1 MTISGSRRGG
11 SISYKPGSVIG
22 DYVVIGAVG
31 TGGMGAVYKVQHV
44 ITQRIE
50 AMKLLASGRTEPDQE
65 QRFVREMQVHARL
78 HHPNIAAVYNAFRF
92 YDEFFL
98 VMEFIAGESL
108 ETILDR
114 GRLPLAIGIHYA
126 RQALFAL
133 GYAHAHGVVH
143 RDIAP
148 SNMLI
153 TPDGT
158 VKLTDFGLAKTT
170 TDIRLTHSG
179 APVGSP
185 WYMSP
190 EQVRGDAMLDAR
202 SDIYSLGVILYE
214 IATGRKPFDL
224 ASTFDVMRAHV
235 EMAPLAPS
243 ERAPDLPQ
251 ALSEIILTAMAKDP
265 NARFQSAEQ
274 FYAALEEFQ
283 AGSLPTPSP
292 AAFRATT
299 PMPPPIRLRAPRRR
313 RFSGIPVAQ
322 TALGTVACG
331 LALFA
336 GYATYSF
343 AHGSARPQ
351 LPQLQPVKAV
361 IPVPPTRGTGDGTSV
376 PDLVA
381 GEVRVTPAV
390 RASIGGADVFPA
402 EPSAATPAPK
412 IRAVR
417 PVHKLAAQLPALQ
430 PTHELPEVPDPP
442 ALPRIASTSGAV
454 QVPRPPVLAAA
465 PPVVTSAAP
474 QQVPDLPFTDD
485 LPPAAAPAP
494 VKKNHNRFFRALHKV
509 FGPDKPANAEPAA
522 ESAAPV
528 N

>member
-1 MTISGSRRGG
+1 M
-11 SISYKPGSVIG
+11 SYKPGSVIG

-31 TGGMGAVYKVQHV
+31 AGGMGTVYKVQHV
-44 ITQRIE
+44 ITQRVE

-114 GRLPLAIGIHYA
+114 GRLPLATGIHYA

-148 SNMLI
+148 SNVLI

-190 EQVRGDAMLDAR
+190 EQVRGDAMFDAR

-299 PMPPPIRLRAPRRR
+299 PVPPPIRLRAPRRR

-322 TALGTVACG
+322 TALGTAACG

-343 AHGSARPQ
+343 AHVSVRPQ
-351 LPQLQPVKAV
+351 LPQLPPMKAV
-361 IPVPPTRGTGDGTSV
+361 IPAPPTRGAR
-376 PDLVA
+376 DLVV
-381 GEVRVTPAV
+381 GDVRVTPAV
-390 RASIGGADVFPA
+390 RASIGAADAPLVEILAPPPPA
-402 EPSAATPAPK
+402 K
-412 IRAVR
+412 IRAPR
-417 PVHKLAAQLPALQ
+417 PVHKLAAQLPSLQ

-442 ALPRIASTSGAV
+442 ALPRLASNSAAV
-454 QVPRPPVLAAA
+454 PVPRTPVLAAA
-465 PPVVTSAAP
+465 PPVITTGP
-474 QQVPDLPFTDD
+474 QQVPDLPFADD
-485 LPPAAAPAP
+485 LPPAEAPAP
-494 VKKNHNRFFRALHKV
+494 VRKSHNRFFRALHKV